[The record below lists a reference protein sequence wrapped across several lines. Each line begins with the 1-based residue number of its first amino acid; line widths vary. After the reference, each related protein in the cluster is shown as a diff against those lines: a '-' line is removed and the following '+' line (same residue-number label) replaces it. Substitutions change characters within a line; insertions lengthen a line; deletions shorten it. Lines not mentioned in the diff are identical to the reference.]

1 MITKAI
7 TIDEECFQ
15 KGSIFGD
22 VCFGFEKT
30 VLFCS

>member
-15 KGSIFGD
+15 NGSMFGAVRFD
-22 VCFGFEKT
+22 CYKT
-30 VLFCS
+30 DLFCS